1 MHLKKLIL
9 VIIGIAAILGAN
21 NLHAVTTENDEAVKP
36 KYVSGIKGVVKDATT
51 REPLPGANVTLEG
64 TQMGAA
70 TNRNGEFLI
79 SGVPYGRYIVKATMM
94 GYEPREI
101 EILLNVSTYT
111 EVQFRLKPMAVQ
123 GKAVVVTGT
132 RVPRYLKDTPVRT
145 NVITK
150 EEIKRRNPVNVLNA
164 TKYVVGVDPQ
174 IECSICNASSIS
186 IQGLPGR
193 YTQVLIDGM
202 PIFSS
207 LGQTYGYMELPA
219 SIINQIE
226 IVKGASS
233 VLYGTDAI
241 AGIVNIRTSNP
252 SPFPMINLESQI
264 GQYGEKRMTGV
275 ASYKRKTIGL
285 LVNGEYYHINPVDRN
300 GDGISEFTGT
310 TRAYMS
316 GKLVIQ
322 KNLNTDLKLRVS
334 GLTEERQGGALSAS
348 QSFIEVLDQPDLRA
362 FSESILTRRT
372 DAALIFNH
380 RFSGTNQISYKL
392 SLTRHFQDS
401 DYEGFVYVGDQ
412 LMTYNDFQWNY
423 RISPHQL
430 LTSGL
435 AFRTERLKEN
445 VAISAYNYKIASIFG
460 QYDWTPNPLFES
472 VIGLRLDRHNVYGK
486 IATPSLSLKALL
498 SDHWTARLTLG
509 KGFRAPTSFYELD
522 HGTGAKYKYNTRYL
536 ANKAEQ
542 SKSVTFSLDYEKKAV
557 NFSLSPFYHRI
568 DNYITAYNDYSS
580 KSFIVENVTSPSS
593 IYGIEMNYSRF
604 LLPGLF
610 MTIGHIWERYNM
622 APNVLG
628 FARPENR
635 FKWSLD
641 YDFPKWNISL
651 NADGQITGPMK
662 LRRVYGLSYNADG
675 TTKLKKSP
683 TYSLVNVELSKRFK
697 NGFKWIVGAKNLLDF
712 QQSDVE
718 SPLMYNKNGELG
730 DVVYIWGPL
739 LGRKIY
745 TSISIDLE

>member
-1 MHLKKLIL
+1 MVFKRMIVVIPILISIVVSTTCFAEL
-9 VIIGIAAILGAN
+9 SGVFEAN
-21 NLHAVTTENDEAVKP
+21 RP
-36 KYVSGIKGVVKDATT
+36 KYVSGTKGVVKDADTG
-51 REPLPGANVTLEG
+51 EPLPGANVILVG
-64 TQMGAA
+64 TRMGAA
-70 TNRNGEFLI
+70 TNVNGEFRI
-79 SGVPYGRYIVKATMM
+79 SGVPYGRYIVRATMM
-94 GYEPREI
+94 GYESREV

-111 EVQFRLKPMAVQ
+111 EIQFRLKPMAVK

-145 NVITK
+145 NVITR

-219 SIINQIE
+219 SIIDQIE
-226 IVKGASS
+226 IIKGASS

-252 SPFPMINLESQI
+252 SPFPALSLDSQI
-264 GQYGEKRMTGV
+264 GQYGERRMTGA
-275 ASYKRKTIGL
+275 ASYKRKAIGL
-285 LVNGEYYHINPVDRN
+285 LVNGEYYHMNPVDRN

-322 KNLNTDLKLRVS
+322 KNTNTDLRIRFS

-348 QSFIEVLDQPDLRA
+348 HSFIEVLDQPALRA
-362 FSESILTRRT
+362 FSESILTRRM
-372 DAALIFNH
+372 DAALIFRH
-380 RFSGTNQISYKL
+380 QFSKADQISYKL
-392 SLTRHFQDS
+392 SLTKHFQDS

-412 LMTYNDFQWNY
+412 LMTYNDFQWNHH
-423 RISPHQL
+423 IGAHHL
-430 LTSGL
+430 ITSGL
-435 AFRTERLKEN
+435 AFRTEKLKEN
-445 VAISAYNYKIASIFG
+445 VAVSAYDYKIASIFA
-460 QYDWTPNPLFES
+460 QYDWRPNPLWES
-472 VIGLRLDRHNVYGK
+472 VLGVRFDHHNVYGK
-486 IATPSLSLKALL
+486 IVTPSLSLKAVLG
-498 SDHWTARLTLG
+498 DHWTTRLTLG

-536 ANKAEQ
+536 AKKAEQ
-542 SKSVTFSLDYEKKAV
+542 SRSVTVSVDYEKGATNV
-557 NFSLSPFYHRI
+557 SLAPFYHRI
-568 DNYITAYNDYSS
+568 ENYITAYNDYAS
-580 KSFIVENVTSPSS
+580 KSFVVENVESPSS
-593 IYGIEMNYSRF
+593 IYGIELNYSRF

-610 MTIGHIWERYNM
+610 VTIGHIWERYNM

-635 FKWSLD
+635 FKWALN
-641 YDFPKWNISL
+641 YDWPKWNVSL
-651 NADGQITGPMK
+651 NLDGQVAGPMN
-662 LRRVYGLSYNADG
+662 LREVYGMSYNADG
-675 TTKLKKSP
+675 TPKLTKSP
-683 TYSLVNVELSKRFK
+683 TFWILNIDINKKFK
-697 NGFKWIVGAKNLLDF
+697 NGMKLILGAKNLLDF
-712 QQSDVE
+712 QQLDAE
-718 SPLMYNKNGELG
+718 TPLMYNEKGELG

-739 LGRKIY
+739 LGRKLY
-745 TSISIDLE
+745 ASFSVDLE